1 MLIRPTETLCV
12 FESRHLRLAFFRV
25 LIGGRGID
33 KGMTGKANPRLK
45 ANVAELVNAT
55 VSKIVD
61 SLEKG
66 LRVQIPPLAFKCE
79 V

>member
-1 MLIRPTETLCV
+1 M

-25 LIGGRGID
+25 LIGGHGID
-33 KGMTGKANPRLK
+33 KGMTGEANPWLK

-55 VSKIVD
+55 VLKIVD

-66 LRVQIPPLAFKCE
+66 LGVQIPPLAFGNE
-79 V
+79 VAK